1 MSKRSLKISRSPQ
14 KARKSPPAPPT
25 ASQSTDDSTAS
36 VSVGAGGNSPV
47 VGFGA
52 SAGGLEAFTQVLT
65 HLSTRTGMAFV
76 LVTHLDPKR
85 ESMLAEILS
94 RSTSMP
100 VTEVRRPT
108 AVEPNHVYVTPPA
121 TDI

>member
-1 MSKRSLKISRSPQ
+1 MAKRGAKISRSRQ
-14 KARKSPPAPPT
+14 KVRNSPPAHPVAT
-25 ASQSTDDSTAS
+25 SQSTDELPVC
-36 VSVGAGGNSPV
+36 VSARNMGGLPV

-65 HLSTRTGMAFV
+65 HLSTDTGMAFV

-100 VTEVRRPT
+100 VTEVRRST
-108 AVEPNHVYVTPPA
+108 L
-121 TDI
+121 